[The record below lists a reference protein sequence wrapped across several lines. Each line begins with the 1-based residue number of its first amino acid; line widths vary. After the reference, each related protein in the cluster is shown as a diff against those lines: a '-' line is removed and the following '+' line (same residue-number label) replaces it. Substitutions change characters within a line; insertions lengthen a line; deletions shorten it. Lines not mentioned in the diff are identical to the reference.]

1 MGHQKSDATCTSNA
15 CSYTVV
21 NDQKTQK
28 TDGLNLLYLYTTVF
42 AFRTFFER
50 KTSLINISFKCSCS
64 QNNEL
69 GKNKKSVQHLFSTKT
84 PILNVIGLEKDGK
97 QNIECNMGI

>member
-15 CSYTVV
+15 CSYMVV

-42 AFRTFFER
+42 AFRTFLR
-50 KTSLINISFKCSCS
+50 
-64 QNNEL
+64 
-69 GKNKKSVQHLFSTKT
+69 
-84 PILNVIGLEKDGK
+84 EKPH
-97 QNIECNMGI
+97 